1 MIYFFYNPLLLIII
15 LSHINQK
22 YIMFSKYTFDIDEFL
37 LTFDKNEFDKG
48 FWYIIDY

>member
-22 YIMFSKYTFDIDEFL
+22 YIMFSKYPFDIDEFFL
-37 LTFDKNEFDKG
+37 SHDKNEFDRDFG
-48 FWYIIDY
+48 I